1 VAESSPLRVDR
12 GAGRPPPVDAAPA
25 EPLAELVEQ
34 VRELVS
40 RTIAVDVRDHDEDL
54 IENAVLDS
62 LALVEL
68 LFELERRFDV
78 VLVVGELDIENFR
91 SVSRIAQLVAEQRR
105 RAAS

>member
-40 RTIAVDVRDHDEDL
+40 RTILVDVRDDEDL